1 MPRDEEAA
9 RQVTKRSRG
18 REKRICE
25 AMDEEAAG
33 SVARDEEDG
42 RLRDKEAVRQG
53 IKRILG

>member
-1 MPRDEEAA
+1 
-9 RQVTKRSRG
+9 
-18 REKRICE
+18 
-25 AMDEEAAG
+25 MDEEAAG